1 MGEEFLPMFG
11 KQNSDENKEDLGS
24 LNDNISAQ
32 YGSIDI
38 KDLNQ
43 NEDDNSPSSKPEKE
57 HLQRFLI
64 LKDRRQML
72 RKTGSSFYED
82 AKNFAEGSIP
92 QSILI
97 GLVVGIVCGISA
109 WIYYTILNSSL
120 KILWKT
126 LPQTL
131 LIDKGVNELFYPLWI
146 PTIGVSMAILV
157 GVSVIIL
164 GDPGDMDYTV
174 KNVHE
179 KGYLEMSHVM
189 PMVLTSLFSITG
201 GYSIGPEAP
210 LVAICAAL
218 GGFVSRHIFK
228 RTNKNIIRKH
238 TLMGMSGALSAFFG
252 TCLGGTLFALEIN
265 SRFGVEYFEH
275 MIESI
280 FCGQICLTVFRTLG
294 GLSNG
299 PIWKFNVTPMTES
312 YPHDV
317 YLGVLL
323 GLLGA
328 GLATMFAFFHWK
340 VVDIFKKFG
349 LMEENKVVFRALVGC
364 IFVVTIG
371 LFVPHTMFWGKFI
384 SVVFFFIKA
393 F

>member
-1 MGEEFLPMFG
+1 MSEEEMLPMFG
-11 KQNSDENKEDLGS
+11 NQKFDEMKDENMAPL
-24 LNDNISAQ
+24 
-32 YGSIDI
+32 YGSTDI
-38 KDLNQ
+38 QDSNKD
-43 NEDDNSPSSKPEKE
+43 EDINSPSSKSEKDNLS
-57 HLQRFLI
+57 HFVIVKDKRKI
-64 LKDRRQML
+64 LS
-72 RKTGSSFYED
+72 KTGSSFFED

-97 GLVVGIVCGISA
+97 GLVVGIVCGLAS
-109 WIYYTILNSSL
+109 WIYYTFLNSTL
-120 KILWKT
+120 RILWKI

-131 LIDKGVNELFYPLWI
+131 FVDEGVNESLYPLWI
-146 PTIGVSMAILV
+146 PIVAFSMAILV
-157 GVSVIIL
+157 GISVIIL

-174 KNVHE
+174 RNVHE

-189 PMVLTSLFSITG
+189 PMVITSLFSITG

-218 GGFVSRHIFK
+218 GGFVSRYIFK

-252 TCLGGTLFALEIN
+252 TCLGGSLFALEIN

-280 FCGQICLTVFRTLG
+280 FCGQVCLTVFRTLG

-299 PIWKFNVTPMTES
+299 PIWKFDTTPMTKS

-328 GLATMFAFFHWK
+328 GFSTFFAFFHWT
-340 VVDIFKKFG
+340 VVDVFKKFG
-349 LMEENKVVFRALVGC
+349 LMEENKAILRALAGC

-371 LFVPHTMFWGKFI
+371 LFVPQTMFWGKSFF
-384 SVVFFFIKA
+384 SVFFSFSTL
-393 F
+393 